1 MGTVITAS
9 FRSDEGNLP
18 PELTSFVDREDQ
30 VAEAKAQLS
39 TSRLVTLVG
48 MGVVGKTRLALR
60 VAEAVQAQFDDGV
73 WLVQLDQLQDPA
85 LLADSVAATLGLQQQ
100 AAGPPLDILV
110 EYLSERRLLLLL
122 DNCEQLLDACVELAL
137 RVLQSC
143 PDVRI
148 LATSR
153 EPLGIRGEATLPV
166 PPLALPDGGTRHS
179 LEEVSGYDAVTL
191 FTERATAA
199 DPKFTLDEDNQAA
212 VAEICK
218 GLEGLPLAIELAAA
232 RVRMLPVDEISRRLS
247 DLYGLLT
254 TRLRAV
260 PARHRTLW
268 ACLEWSYDLCSRE
281 KRLVWSRLSVFTGGF
296 ELDAAET
303 VCAGDGLAAGTIL
316 DLLAALVDKS
326 IVVRE
331 PAGNLAR
338 YRLLEMIR
346 DFGGTKLGEAGEDAI
361 LRRRHC
367 DWYIQFVSEA
377 DADWIGPRQVDW
389 LQRMD
394 REVAILRAALEFC
407 LTDPGEAEVGL
418 QMTAALT
425 QCYWVVRGRLSEARH
440 WLHQALARGAG
451 RNRYRL
457 RALYALSGIVLM
469 QGDVAGASGLVE
481 QERELADELGDPS
494 ARAQAAYGSGLFALL
509 TGDQRS
515 ATVYFQECLDRFREE
530 GNLRSQLETL
540 GGLGVS
546 VAVED
551 ERRAIAY
558 VEESLEISEF
568 HGEIYQRIH
577 ARWVLSIASWR
588 EGDHERA
595 TALVT
600 QALEMSTR
608 TENDITAGWCF
619 EVLAW
624 IAASIHDQSR
634 AASLLG
640 VAHAIA
646 DAMGVA
652 TAIPPYLVGY
662 HQECERQT
670 RGALG
675 EEAFES
681 AFERGLSL
689 SPADAVAYATQPTLE
704 NEPPRLAQVDPPP
717 TRPEQPA
724 AEEAA
729 GEQQRPT
736 LRVLVVDRHRVEAD
750 GIQMVLER
758 HPDLEVAGTATHCGG
773 AVALAAATHPDVI
786 LADYQLPDST
796 GAELAARLRRDEP
809 ASRVL
814 LLSSVTSDP
823 LLQEAVKAG
832 ARGFLLKTQP
842 AEELVEAVR
851 RAGAGEM
858 LIPGVRLAALLADSD
873 TDARLFDPLTGRE
886 HEVLRLLAAGLENKV
901 IAARMGVGY
910 VTVRSHMRNLS
921 SKLDARSRLE
931 VVAKASELG
940 LIGR

>member
-1 MGTVITAS
+1 MGTVIAAS
-9 FRSDEGNLP
+9 FRGDDGNLP
-18 PELTSFVDREDQ
+18 PELTSFVGREDQ

-48 MGVVGKTRLALR
+48 MGGVGKTRLALR
-60 VAEAVQAQFDDGV
+60 GGEPVRAQFDDGV
-73 WLVQLDQLQDPA
+73 WLVPLDQLQDPA
-85 LLADSVAATLGLQQQ
+85 LLADSVAATPGLRQQS
-100 AAGPPLDILV
+100 AGPPLDVLV

-137 RVLQSC
+137 RVLQSS

-166 PPLALPDGGTRHS
+166 PPLALPDGRRS
-179 LEEVSGYDAVTL
+179 LEEVSGYDAVAL

-199 DPKFTLDEDNQAA
+199 DPKFTLDQDNQAA
-212 VAEICK
+212 VAEICQR
-218 GLEGLPLAIELAAA
+218 LDGLPLAIELAAA
-232 RVRMLPVDEISRRLS
+232 RVRVLPVDEITRRLS

-268 ACLEWSYDLCSRE
+268 ACLEWSYDLCSAE
-281 KRLVWSRLSVFTGGF
+281 ERLLWSRLSVFTGGF
-296 ELDAAET
+296 ELDAAEA
-303 VCAGDGLAAGTIL
+303 VCAGDGLAAGAIL

-346 DFGGTKLGEAGEDAI
+346 DFGWTKLGEAGGGAI

-389 LQRMD
+389 LQRVD
-394 REVAILRAALEFC
+394 REGAHPPGAVEFC

-440 WLHQALARGAG
+440 WLDQALAWDAR
-451 RNRYRL
+451 RNRHRL
-457 RALYALSGIVLM
+457 RALYVLSGIAVM

-481 QERELADELGDPS
+481 QERELADQLGDPS
-494 ARAQAAYGSGLFALL
+494 ARAQATYGSGLFAML

-515 ATVYFQECLDRFREE
+515 AAVYFHECLDRFREE

-558 VEESLEISEF
+558 VEERLEVSEAR
-568 HGEIYQRIH
+568 GEMYRRIH
-577 ARWVLSIASWR
+577 ALWILSIAAWR

-608 TENDITAGWCF
+608 TENDITAGWGF
-619 EVLAW
+619 
-624 IAASIHDQSR
+624 
-634 AASLLG
+634 
-640 VAHAIA
+640 
-646 DAMGVA
+646 
-652 TAIPPYLVGY
+652 VG
-662 HQECERQT
+662 
-670 RGALG
+670 
-675 EEAFES
+675 
-681 AFERGLSL
+681 
-689 SPADAVAYATQPTLE
+689 
-704 NEPPRLAQVDPPP
+704 
-717 TRPEQPA
+717 
-724 AEEAA
+724 
-729 GEQQRPT
+729 
-736 LRVLVVDRHRVEAD
+736 
-750 GIQMVLER
+750 
-758 HPDLEVAGTATHCGG
+758 
-773 AVALAAATHPDVI
+773 
-786 LADYQLPDST
+786 
-796 GAELAARLRRDEP
+796 
-809 ASRVL
+809 
-814 LLSSVTSDP
+814 
-823 LLQEAVKAG
+823 
-832 ARGFLLKTQP
+832 
-842 AEELVEAVR
+842 
-851 RAGAGEM
+851 
-858 LIPGVRLAALLADSD
+858 
-873 TDARLFDPLTGRE
+873 
-886 HEVLRLLAAGLENKV
+886 
-901 IAARMGVGY
+901 
-910 VTVRSHMRNLS
+910 
-921 SKLDARSRLE
+921 
-931 VVAKASELG
+931 
-940 LIGR
+940 